1 MNNAFPSTS
10 APQAAQLRPTQLRPA
25 QLPTAELT
33 DAQQLREAVL
43 LSFRDPLPPQ
53 TQMLQGLSGSQWKKL
68 LYWLD
73 ISGLALYFLERMK
86 ERHRLH
92 WLPLWVEDRLSQN
105 LLDNTRRT
113 HAMLAECVAM
123 QREFQHADLSYLLLK
138 GFSLAPSSVPRSELR
153 SQLDL
158 DFLIAPEDAEA
169 ARAILEERGY
179 VLHAISG
186 RSWEFKTPGMPSG
199 SLRDLYQE
207 QPSRC
212 VELHLEAPA
221 NEPGPRIANSE
232 RRIIQ
237 GFEMPV
243 LASVDLFLGQA
254 VHLYK
259 HVSTGSFR
267 CSHLLEFY
275 RHVRARQDD
284 KLFWQEI
291 RVVTINNN
299 LARLA
304 LGVVT
309 LLAERVLGRFAP
321 DALIAFTRSLSASV
335 QLWVALY
342 GQRCT
347 YAGSP
352 GNKFHLLLQREL
364 ARDNPTAQSSIR
376 RSLLPRRL
384 PPPISHAAP
393 NEPVSMRIRRSLQQW
408 RFIFFRLRFH
418 AIEGIR
424 YAHELRLWRQHLR
437 HLTAQNAGSQVAH
450 APALSTQNKGM
461 TIL

>member
-1 MNNAFPSTS
+1 MNTAFSLPS
-10 APQAAQLRPTQLRPA
+10 RPRTTPLTAVQRP
-25 QLPTAELT
+25 PVPLT

-53 TQMLQGLSGSQWKKL
+53 TQMLQGLSRSQWKNL
-68 LYWLD
+68 LHWLD
-73 ISGLALYFLERMK
+73 VSGLALYFLDRMAA
-86 ERHRLH
+86 RHRLH
-92 WLPLWVEDRLSQN
+92 WLPVWVEDRLNEN
-105 LLDNTRRT
+105 LADNTQRT
-113 HAMLAECVAM
+113 HAMQDECIAI
-123 QREFQHADLSYLLLK
+123 QREFQSKQLSYLLLK

-169 ARAILEERGY
+169 TRAILEERGY

-186 RSWEFKTPGMPSG
+186 RSWEFKTPGLPSG
-199 SLRDLYQE
+199 SLNDLYKE

-212 VELHLEAPA
+212 IELHLEAPA
-221 NEPGPRIANSE
+221 GEPGPRIANAE

-284 KLFWQEI
+284 ILFWQEI
-291 RVVTINNN
+291 RVVTINNS

-321 DALIAFTRSLSASV
+321 PALIAFTRSLSAPA

-342 GQRCT
+342 GPRCT
-347 YAGSP
+347 YAGFP

-364 ARDNPTAQSSIR
+364 ARDNPAAQSSIR
-376 RSLLPRRL
+376 RSLLPRSL

-393 NEPVSMRIRRSLQQW
+393 NEPASMRMRRSLQQW

-418 AIEGIR
+418 AIEGLR
-424 YAHELRLWRQHLR
+424 YARELRLWRQHLR
-437 HLTAQNAGSQVAH
+437 HLTIQNADSQVTH

>member
-1 MNNAFPSTS
+1 VNTAFSLPS
-10 APQAAQLRPTQLRPA
+10 RPRTTPLTAVQRP
-25 QLPTAELT
+25 PVPLT

-53 TQMLQGLSGSQWKKL
+53 TQMLQGLSRSQWKNL
-68 LYWLD
+68 LHWLD
-73 ISGLALYFLERMK
+73 VSGLALYFLDRMAA
-86 ERHRLH
+86 RHRLH
-92 WLPLWVEDRLSQN
+92 WLPVWVEDRLNEN
-105 LLDNTRRT
+105 LADNTQRT
-113 HAMLAECVAM
+113 HAMQDECIAI
-123 QREFQHADLSYLLLK
+123 QHEFQSKQLSYLLLK

-158 DFLIAPEDAEA
+158 DFLIAPEDAES
-169 ARAILEERGY
+169 ARAILEKRGY
-179 VLHAISG
+179 LPHAVSG
-186 RSWEFKTPGMPSG
+186 RNWEFKTPGMPSG
-199 SLRDLYQE
+199 SLRDLYKE

-221 NEPGPRIANSE
+221 GEPGPRIANAE
-232 RRIIQ
+232 RRIIH

-259 HVSTGSFR
+259 HISTGSFR

-275 RHVRARQDD
+275 RHVRARHDD
-284 KLFWQEI
+284 TLFWKEI
-291 RVVTINNN
+291 SQATANNS
-299 LARLA
+299 LARLS

-321 DALIAFTRSLSASV
+321 GALIAFTRSLSVPV
-335 QLWVALY
+335 QLWVAQY
-342 GQRCT
+342 ASRCT
-347 YAGSP
+347 YAGFP
-352 GNKFHLLLQREL
+352 GNKLHLLLQREL
-364 ARDNPTAQSSIR
+364 AQGNTVAQSSIR

-393 NEPVSMRIRRSLQQW
+393 NEPASMRLRRSLQQW
-408 RFIFFRLRFH
+408 RFIFLRLRFH
-418 AIEGIR
+418 AIEGLR
-424 YAHELRLWRQHLR
+424 YAWELRRWQQYLRQVS
-437 HLTAQNAGSQVAH
+437 AQDREPRVTH
-450 APALSTQNKGM
+450 APALGTQNKGM